1 MEKGG
6 DKGVLSNRTN
16 APVVQLGTDKKT
28 DGKEENTAKFRYF
41 KVLFTK
47 YAPHKKRKNKSF
59 EDGFVVV
66 GGRPGGPSGGGKYSN
81 KVILLDEDSK
91 EKASV
96 GLSKVAK
103 VLWGVLEQ
111 FDRGDDVESFT
122 VGGYD
127 VELDV
132 EVNEGDFQ
140 SGAMFMESRVEVKV
154 DKVSL
159 ANRHGGKMLRPYEAF
174 ARPLPSNNG
183 GALHAKGTLPA
194 PKRVLKPM
202 FNPRGPESIVL
213 NKDCW
218 EADQDGVCPVVLDP
232 ALVKCM
238 RAHQKVGVQF
248 MYKCMTERVKMHRG
262 CILADDMGLGKSLQA
277 ISLLHTMLKQGPQ
290 GMPMVQRALI
300 VAPSSLLE
308 NWKQEIKKWL
318 GDEKL
323 KSIILGVGAQKD
335 QAKQT
340 VIDFK
345 FGKVFKVGIIS
356 YETLRKYSSDL
367 SGFVDIVVAD
377 EGHRLKSVSGN
388 KTIDALQA
396 LGAGRKILLSGTP
409 LQNNLSELFAMVD
422 FVRPGSLGS
431 ISSFQHVFAGPIEK
445 GREKNA
451 SEEAVNLGKARVA
464 ELQRILGDFILRR
477 DASVNRAYLPNL
489 SSYAV
494 FCKPTDLQVSM
505 IKDIIS
511 RRWKSDLYVVKDD
524 ILALLSE
531 LRKVCG
537 HPSLLVTSP
546 QDDQTKSDTALESE
560 RISGQSGKLIVLCAL
575 LDRIVHH
582 MGERCV
588 IVSQWTSMLD
598 IIETCVK
605 DMGLIFCRLDGSTS
619 ISKRQDIVNAF
630 NKNNIGQVFL
640 LSTAAGGAGLNLI
653 GANRLILVDSHWN
666 PAFDNQ
672 AMARIWRDGQKK
684 DCSVYRLVT
693 TGTVEEKVYQ
703 RQMLKGE
710 LAACVNHPG
719 IDQKQSKGTSKDK
732 EWGSF
737 TKEEIKE
744 LFDLHVGTSCMTADQ
759 LGNAYQDDIESSDSL
774 LLSLRSQSSSVPIT
788 FVYKEKVQM
797 MEQAPEEAMQQNT
810 SKLDS
815 THASPHDDLETCDDF

>member
-1 MEKGG
+1 METGARKE
-6 DKGVLSNRTN
+6 VLTNRTN
-16 APVVQLGTDKKT
+16 APLVSGSSKKPE
-28 DGKEENTAKFRYF
+28 GNEETSSSHRYF
-41 KVLFTK
+41 RVLYTK
-47 YAPHKKRKNKSF
+47 YAPQKKRKNKSF

-66 GGRPGGPSGGGKYSN
+66 GGQPGQQVQPSHSGKYSN
-81 KVILLDEDSK
+81 KVVLLDEESK
-91 EKASV
+91 EKVSLS
-96 GLSKVAK
+96 LSKMSK
-103 VLWGVLEQ
+103 VLCAVLKQ
-111 FDRGDDVESFT
+111 FDSGEDVESFT
-122 VGGYD
+122 LGGYD
-127 VELDV
+127 VELDE
-132 EVNEGDFQ
+132 EVDGNDFQ
-140 SGAMFMESRVEVKV
+140 SGAVFLESSHQSITEQH
-154 DKVSL
+154 SMGHQY
-159 ANRHGGKMLRPYEAF
+159 AGKALRPYEAF
-174 ARPLPSNNG
+174 ARPVSSKI
-183 GALHAKGTLPA
+183 GALRGNATLPVT
-194 PKRVLKPM
+194 KRSFVPM
-202 FNPRGPESIVL
+202 FNPHGSDCIVL
-213 NKDCW
+213 NRDAW
-218 EADQDGVCPVVLDP
+218 EADREGVCPVVLDP
-232 ALVKCM
+232 ALGKCM
-238 RAHQKVGVQF
+238 RPHQKEGVQF
-248 MYKCMTERVKMHRG
+248 LYRCMTERVHTNRG

-277 ISLLHTMLKQGPQ
+277 ISLLYTLLKQGPQ
-290 GMPMVQRALI
+290 GTPMVQRALI
-300 VAPSSLLE
+300 VAPSSLLD

-396 LGAGRKILLSGTP
+396 LAVCRKILLSGTP

-422 FVRPGSLGS
+422 FVRPGALGS
-431 ISSFQHVFAGPIEK
+431 ISSFQNVFARPIEK

-451 SEEAVNLGKARVA
+451 SEEASLLGKARVA
-464 ELQRILGDFILRR
+464 ELQRILAGFILRR
-477 DASVNRAYLPNL
+477 DASVNRAYLPKL

-511 RRWKSDLYVVKDD
+511 RRWTSDLYVVKDD

-537 HPSLLVTSP
+537 HPSLLDLQGEKP
-546 QDDQTKSDTALESE
+546 DTQLNVLPE
-560 RISGQSGKLIVLCAL
+560 ISSQSGKLVVLCAL
-575 LDRIVHH
+575 LDCIVHS

-605 DMGLIFCRLDGSTS
+605 NMELTFCRLDGSTS

-640 LSTAAGGAGLNLI
+640 LSTAAGGAGLNLV

-684 DCSVYRLVT
+684 DCCVYRLVT

-710 LAACVNHPG
+710 LADCVNH
-719 IDQKQSKGTSKDK
+719 GTSAATKERGKSSKD
-732 EWGSF
+732 WGSF

-744 LFDLHVGTSCMTADQ
+744 LFDLHVGTSCLTADQ
-759 LGNAYQDDIESSDSL
+759 LGQEYQDDVESSDTL
-774 LLSLRSQSSSVPIT
+774 LQSLRRSSCSVPIT
-788 FVYKEKVQM
+788 FVYKEKVHIS
-797 MEQAPEEAMQQNT
+797 EDLSTEEEVLQN
-810 SKLDS
+810 SS
-815 THASPHDDLETCDDF
+815 THSTDELDTCDDF